1 MKTGRVDVGLTA
13 ALCVFVYVR
22 PLASP
27 LMKMGS
33 TIKPQRTTIDAES
46 ASLVDNAPFLRSLG
60 PSNAAGGHSP

>member
-46 ASLVDNAPFLRSLG
+46 A
-60 PSNAAGGHSP
+60 